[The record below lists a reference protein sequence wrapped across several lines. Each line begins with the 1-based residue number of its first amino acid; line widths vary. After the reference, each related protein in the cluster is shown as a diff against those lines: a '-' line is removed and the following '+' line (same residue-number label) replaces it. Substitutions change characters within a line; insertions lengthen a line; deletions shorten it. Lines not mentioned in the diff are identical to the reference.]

1 MKTNEH
7 LRVDSGFEIG
17 EMKMNAMEE
26 LYYSRYISKTLK
38 DVLHRN
44 EMEITLK
51 VKHHDGMLL

>member
-7 LRVDSGFEIG
+7 LSVDSGFEIR

-26 LYYSRYISKTLK
+26 LYYSRHLSKTFK
-38 DVLHRN
+38 NVLHGN

-51 VKHHDGMLL
+51 VKCHEGLLL